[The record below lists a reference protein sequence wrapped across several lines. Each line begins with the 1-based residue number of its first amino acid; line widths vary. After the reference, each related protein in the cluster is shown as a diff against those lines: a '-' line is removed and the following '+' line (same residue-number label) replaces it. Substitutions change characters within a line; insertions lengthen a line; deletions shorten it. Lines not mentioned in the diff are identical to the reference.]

1 MTDTASIFS
10 TTETLVD
17 WRDAHALLA
26 RDPSD
31 EGSSRLLSVPE
42 LYATVLVSF
51 HLYKPDVD
59 QLTAA
64 GFPTVIAR
72 GSKPVQSSSG
82 STSNGGFLPLGR
94 KRYQVQIPLLAL
106 DDRQT
111 KHLANPTSWQEARQR
126 AADAGLRRGLGSTY
140 TLLES
145 MLAELVNYRER
156 PMLHQVLR
164 LLFYGSD
171 VRSPALFYPAH
182 LVRRVPK
189 WATCSS
195 DAARRE
201 VAAASAGVRWA
212 TLLILTAPLDGS
224 RSNVVSKE
232 REKEYFE
239 EMKTNQSHKFSPD
252 SDEAAQ
258 RRFEGTFKPTAAAE
272 EKLQRIL
279 DTLQSRGALWTAAGH
294 DTNKTMRNED
304 PSKRPAFL
312 VQGLF
317 PEVCF
322 ACLSLSYSLQA
333 QMSFFTQ
340 AMLDRFKDYHRSSMT
355 PMSSDLS
362 EEAKSKR
369 APLLLDPVSSAASTS
384 TADKEDRA
392 PDSGQIEDGLEG
404 CAVRV
409 VPEPFKTGSP
419 WEVGGVGMATMVGA
433 GAGAV
438 GGGF

>member
-42 LYATVLVSF
+42 LYATILVSF

-239 EMKTNQSHKFSPD
+239 DMKNNQSHKFSPD
-252 SDEAAQ
+252 TDEAAQ
-258 RRFEGTFKPTAAAE
+258 RRFEGTFTPTAAAE

-317 PEVCF
+317 PE
-322 ACLSLSYSLQA
+322 
-333 QMSFFTQ
+333 

-392 PDSGQIEDGLEG
+392 PDSAHIEDGLEG

-419 WEVGGVGMATMVGA
+419 WEAGGSAAVFMGA
-433 GAGAV
+433 GAGAA